1 MNVTA
6 ATAAPLSSYN
16 RASRASAAETPK
28 TAAEPQDQAE
38 VRAGS
43 DFGNAV
49 QMGAGGIGALALIIP
64 CMYAGVIGGAVVG
77 SMLGLGFGPIAGSV
91 ASSGFMGMLST
102 VWTSTSTVAKAGMVL
117 GGVSGLLGG
126 WATGTGVGNA
136 LGRVFGADK
145 EDPGKHVKVSGPVKG
160 TIGFVTVGG
169 GALAGGVGGGI
180 LGASVASAGS
190 LLHGLTLNGFNMAA
204 MSNMGTAALIGGGIG
219 LVAFGAMGMAGGYKI
234 AKTAARLID
243 KLTPAEK
250 PPVQQP
256 AAEVKNESKAAA

>member
-6 ATAAPLSSYN
+6 ATAAPLSSYT
-16 RASRASAAETPK
+16 RASRAAAEAPK
-28 TAAEPQDQAE
+28 ASEPQDKAE
-38 VRAGS
+38 VREGS

-91 ASSGFMGMLST
+91 ASHGFMGMLST

-126 WATGTGVGNA
+126 WATGTGIGNA

-145 EDPGKHVKVSGPVKG
+145 EDPSKHVKINGPIKG

-190 LLHGLTLNGFNMAA
+190 LIHGLTLNGFNMAA
-204 MSNMGTAALIGGGIG
+204 MSNMGSAALIGGGIG

-234 AKTAARLID
+234 AKTAARLVD
-243 KLTPAEK
+243 KLTPDNK
-250 PPVQQP
+250 PPQQP
-256 AAEVKNESKAAA
+256 AQPPAEQPKTAA